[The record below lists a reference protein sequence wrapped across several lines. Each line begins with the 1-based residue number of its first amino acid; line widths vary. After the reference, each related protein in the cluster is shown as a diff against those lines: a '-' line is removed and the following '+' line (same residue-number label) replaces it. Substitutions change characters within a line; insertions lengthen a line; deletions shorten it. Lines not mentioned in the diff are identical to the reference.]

1 MNPAATTGAGG
12 RLERAVLAQLKHL
25 EQTYPGATLLVACS
39 GGADSLALAAACAR
53 LAPAR
58 TFKLVAATV
67 DHGWRPESAA
77 QARRVQEILTGL
89 GYRQVALLELSRQEA
104 GGGKE
109 GAARKGRYRALVAE
123 ASHYGKLGS
132 EVFILL
138 GHTRDDQAETV
149 LLGLIRGSGPRS
161 IAGMRSWGRN
171 EKTQEKV
178 ASESQSGSQSGYLRP
193 LLELPR
199 QDTLAACQEW
209 GLPYIDD
216 PSNYPDGPVKAVDG
230 SPLRRAALR
239 HQGLPALEKALGMD
253 PRPALART
261 AALLQADLD
270 ALDTLAESWFTQV
283 KREKPEGVR
292 LETRQLLSQP
302 AAIRKRVWRLA
313 ALAAGARAS
322 DLRKVQLDAVDFL
335 ATARRGTGPIQL
347 PGKINCTR
355 EAGSYE
361 LCFRREPRG

>member
-1 MNPAATTGAGG
+1 MTEKVVGAGG
-12 RLERAVLAQLKHL
+12 RIQRAVLAQLKQL
-25 EQTYPGATLLVACS
+25 EKLHPGATLLVACS
-39 GGADSLALAAACAR
+39 GGADSLALAAALAH
-53 LAPAR
+53 LAPTR
-58 TFKLVAATV
+58 TFQLVAVTV

-77 QARRVQEILTGL
+77 QARRVQKTLTEL
-89 GYRQVALLELSRQEA
+89 GYRQVALLELSRQET

-109 GAARKGRYRALVAE
+109 GAARKGRYRALAAE
-123 ASHYGKLGS
+123 ASRYGKLGS

-149 LLGLIRGSGPRS
+149 LLGLTRGSGTRA
-161 IAGMRSWGRN
+161 IAGMRSWGGDQ
-171 EKTQEKV
+171 KS
-178 ASESQSGSQSGYLRP
+178 SEPVMPGTKNGKQAGYLRP

-199 QDTLAACQEW
+199 QDTVAACQEW
-209 GLPYIDD
+209 ALPYIDD
-216 PSNYPDGPVKAVDG
+216 PSNYPDGPVKAADG

-270 ALDTLAESWFTQV
+270 ALDTLAGSWFEQAR
-283 KREKPEGVR
+283 REDPAGVT
-292 LETRQLLSQP
+292 LETSQLLSQP

-313 ALAAGARAS
+313 ALTAGARAS
-322 DLRKVQLDAVDFL
+322 DLRKVQLDAIDFL

-347 PGKINCTR
+347 PGKVSCTR
-355 EAGSYE
+355 VAGSYE
-361 LCFRREPRG
+361 LHFRTPPRG